1 VNAIAAK
8 LGRIGLGWFRLN
20 RHVGPQMRVWVNSRT
35 ARDNITD
42 CELMAQRNRA
52 NGFLDSDFFE
62 TYSLSFVI

>member
-1 VNAIAAK
+1 MLDRKV
-8 LGRIGLGWFRLN
+8 
-20 RHVGPQMRVWVNSRT
+20 RVWVSSRT

-42 CELMAQRNRA
+42 CELMAQRNRV